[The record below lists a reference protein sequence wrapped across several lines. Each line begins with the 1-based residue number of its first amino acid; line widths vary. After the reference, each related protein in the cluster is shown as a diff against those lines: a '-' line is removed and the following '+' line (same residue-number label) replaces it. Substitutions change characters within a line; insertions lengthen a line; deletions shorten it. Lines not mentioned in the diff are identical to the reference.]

1 MGRATKGSQLHMQDA
16 VASRQQALARAIERA
31 LPDMSTERLRW
42 VSPLQADDYR
52 EFRDGAFLDAVG
64 LGSHRSA
71 LRAFWPAGGPVWD
84 ALAVTEQGGVV
95 LVEAKAHLSETP
107 KRDRCKASSPISR
120 ALIERSLRQ
129 VREDLGV
136 PDSAVPWTE
145 ANYQIAN
152 RLAYLWW
159 LNVERA
165 LPAWLVFLGF
175 TDSPGWRDPLTP
187 TSWAETM
194 SVAFGHMGL
203 SDRHALTG
211 RIGVVSVPARATGAT
226 PGAR

>member
-1 MGRATKGSQLHMQDA
+1 MQDA
-16 VASRQQALARAIERA
+16 VASRQQALAQAIERA
-31 LPDMSTERLRW
+31 LPNLSTRRLRW
-42 VSPLQADDYR
+42 ASPLQADDFR

-107 KRDRCKASSPISR
+107 KRDRCKASSPRSR
-120 ALIERSLRQ
+120 ALIEKSLRQ
-129 VREDLGV
+129 VREDLSV
-136 PDSAVPWTE
+136 PDRAVPWTE

-159 LNVERA
+159 LNFERRV
-165 LPAWLVFLGF
+165 PAWLVILGF
-175 TDSPGWRDPLTP
+175 TDSPDWSDPLSP

-194 SVAFGHMGL
+194 STAFASLGLPDSHGLAGQVGVASMP
-203 SDRHALTG
+203 ATT
-211 RIGVVSVPARATGAT
+211 VQPVSP
-226 PGAR
+226 